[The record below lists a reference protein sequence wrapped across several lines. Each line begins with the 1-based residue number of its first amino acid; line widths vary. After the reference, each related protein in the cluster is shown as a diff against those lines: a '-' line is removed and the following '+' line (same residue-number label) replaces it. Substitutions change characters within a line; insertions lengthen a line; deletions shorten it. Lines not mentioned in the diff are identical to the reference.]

1 MRFLELKGVNKSYG
15 KVLALTN
22 VNFHVDAAEVVG
34 LIGDN
39 GAGKSTLIKIV
50 SGVVRPDSG
59 EIRIGDVVVNDWS
72 VPLARRHGIETVFQ
86 DQALAEQQ
94 TITRNIFMGR
104 ERRGRLGFIRQAE
117 EQREAEKLMRD
128 IGFTSKVFGPDSIV
142 ATLSGGERQGVA
154 IARALFFKAHLIILD
169 EPTTALSLTECEKV
183 FRFIDRIHEER
194 SSCIFISHNPYH
206 TYDVADRFVILDR
219 GRAVLSLR
227 KADTTVERLIETMQ
241 QVARCGSVP
250 DFAQVEA

>member
-94 TITRNIFMGR
+94 TITRTSSWAGSA
-104 ERRGRLGFIRQAE
+104 GDVSASSDKPKSSVRL
-117 EQREAEKLMRD
+117 
-128 IGFTSKVFGPDSIV
+128 
-142 ATLSGGERQGVA
+142 
-154 IARALFFKAHLIILD
+154 
-169 EPTTALSLTECEKV
+169 
-183 FRFIDRIHEER
+183 R
-194 SSCIFISHNPYH
+194 S
-206 TYDVADRFVILDR
+206 
-219 GRAVLSLR
+219 
-227 KADTTVERLIETMQ
+227 
-241 QVARCGSVP
+241 
-250 DFAQVEA
+250 